1 MNDNDKTKN
10 ETVYSGQ
17 KPPQSGSFTPGMVQ
31 PDAPP
36 PPPPPT
42 GTASVT
48 TAAPLPSVQPQS
60 VAQTTTQNAQPLIK
74 TPEQQ
79 APNLVEPSP
88 VAPPTDPADLKS
100 TLTDPSAKDQSLSV
114 STQTPPPPGSD
125 VIATSPKKGFPK
137 ILIILIGLLLIL
149 GLAFGV
155 YKFVLPML
163 QQDEVTTVTW
173 WGLWEDASIIE
184 PLIKEYETKTPGV
197 KIKYVKQSKEDYR
210 ERLLNSLA
218 KGEGPD
224 MFRFHNT
231 WVPMFKNELDN
242 VPAFFMS
249 AADYAQTYYPVTQSD
264 MSSGAGLVGV
274 PLGYDALTLF
284 INEEMFE
291 EAGLTPPSTWDDLR
305 ESAKILTKRE
315 NDAITQA
322 GVALGRTE
330 NVDHWPE
337 IIALMML
344 QNGVNL
350 SDPAGTNPANTTDA
364 LIYYTLFSE
373 KDGVWDETLPS
384 STVAFANGK
393 LAMYFGPSWRAFNI
407 QELNPNLKF
416 KTVPLP
422 QVPKDNPDEPS
433 YTYATYWVEGV
444 WERSPNKEAAWD
456 FLKFMSSKE
465 SLEKFFLSASNTR
478 GFGEAYPRV
487 EMADLLKGHPVLSS
501 IVVLAPDARSWYL
514 ADRTFDGPTGIN
526 TQINKYFEDA
536 INAIIEGEDPE
547 DVLIPLGEGVK
558 QVLSNYGLVRR
569 SNPSAQQ

>member
-1 MNDNDKTKN
+1 MDDSNKTKS
-10 ETVYSGQ
+10 ETTNPGQ
-17 KPPQSGSFTPGMVQ
+17 NPQQSGSFTPDMVQ
-31 PDAPP
+31 SEAPP
-36 PPPPPT
+36 PPPPPSPPPT
-42 GTASVT
+42 GVSASPPQPQPISEPTPQPASAPV
-48 TAAPLPSVQPQS
+48 AAPQP
-60 VAQTTTQNAQPLIK
+60 VAK
-74 TPEQQ
+74 TPEPQTIE
-79 APNLVEPSP
+79 AVETPP
-88 VAPPTDPADLKS
+88 VVTNTGPTELKS
-100 TLTDPSAKDQSLSV
+100 TLTDSSVTGQSMST
-114 STQTPPPPGSD
+114 TQTQQPPGSD
-125 VIATSPKKGFPK
+125 VVSTSPKRGFPK

-155 YKFVLPML
+155 YKFVLPMFN
-163 QQDEVTTVTW
+163 QDDVITVTW
-173 WGLWEDASIIE
+173 WGLWEDSSIIE
-184 PLIKEYETKTPGV
+184 PLIKEYETKNPGV
-197 KIKYVKQSKEDYR
+197 KISYIKQSKEDYR

-242 VPAFFMS
+242 VPASFMS

-274 PLGYDALTLF
+274 PLGYDALTLYT
-284 INEEMFE
+284 NEEMFQ
-291 EAGLTPPSTWDDLR
+291 EAGLTPPTTWDDLR

-315 NDAITQA
+315 NDVITQA

-337 IIALMML
+337 IIALMMM

-350 SDPAGTNPANTTDA
+350 SDPTGTNPGNTEDA
-364 LIYYTLFSE
+364 LVYYTLFSE

-407 QELNPNLKF
+407 QELNPSLKF
-416 KTVPLP
+416 KTATLP

-433 YTYATYWVEGV
+433 YSYATYWVEGV

-487 EMADLLKGHPVLSS
+487 EMADLLKDHPVLNSV
-501 IVVLAPDARSWYL
+501 IGLAPDARSWYL

-526 TQINKYFEDA
+526 SQINKYFEDA

-569 SNPSAQQ
+569 TAL